1 MARLLT
7 LILVVAIAGGSSFC
21 ERCSNKNT
29 GATQPVSTPTQSGPA
44 ENKVVFCLFDLSG
57 STKDATTR
65 KKYSDSFKRILDKI
79 AEGDVIVADAI
90 TDNPL
95 SQSSFP
101 VNEEFPEFNP
111 GTDNEILV
119 KNKREEF
126 DAELRQRL
134 GRIAKTAS
142 DLLNDQT
149 RKINRTKILDSMQ
162 LAERVFHTY
171 TRAKKVLVIFS
182 DMIEASDRYNF
193 LKQPL
198 NESERRRIIA
208 AEKNQRLLPDLAGV
222 CVYVVGAAVSDQR
235 TSLAFE
241 NIESFWIEYFR
252 AAGGDLTK
260 DRYGALL
267 SFGECAARTTR
278 ARQSCRVSLNGQR
291 VASSLSPGSHADSDQ
306 WLRRTSQ
313 REIL

>member
-29 GATQPVSTPTQSGPA
+29 GATQPASTPAQSGRA
-44 ENKVVFCLFDLSG
+44 KNKVVFCLFDLSG
-57 STKDATTR
+57 STEAATTR
-65 KKYSDSFKRILDKI
+65 RKYADSFKRILDKI

-126 DAELRQRL
+126 DTQLQQRRD
-134 GRIAKTAS
+134 RIAKTAS

-162 LAERVFHTY
+162 LAESVFNTY
-171 TRAKKVLVIFS
+171 KRPRKVLVVFS
-182 DMIEASDRYNF
+182 DMIEASDHYNF
-193 LKQPL
+193 KRQTL
-198 NESERRRIIA
+198 SEAARRHIIE
-208 AEKNQRLLPDLAGV
+208 AEKKAGRLPKLSGV
-222 CVYVVGAAVSDQR
+222 RVYVVGAGVGSRAS
-235 TSLAFE
+235 SAMYE
-241 NIESFWIEYFR
+241 NIENFWLEYFK
-252 AAGGDLTK
+252 AAGADLPK
-260 DRYGALL
+260 ERYGAALIT
-267 SFGECAARTTR
+267 FDE
-278 ARQSCRVSLNGQR
+278 
-291 VASSLSPGSHADSDQ
+291 
-306 WLRRTSQ
+306 
-313 REIL
+313 